1 MQRSLFPKDGLPR
14 QLRADFEAFW
24 DAYPSR
30 RPNPRALAET
40 AFARAVAQGARPED
54 LVRAADGYC
63 AEVRKM
69 GIGQEFVVHAATF
82 LRQRRFEDYL
92 RPPVAEAPA
101 PAAYSSDHALWPAL
115 RGVISDIE
123 FRRWIEPLEVVGITE
138 GESAML
144 RAPTKFH
151 RDWIRQH
158 YDLVLRPALRVR
170 RLHVEVAEDI
180 RP

>member
-82 LRQRRFEDYL
+82 LRQRRWQDYL
-92 RPPVAEAPA
+92 HDPVAAAPA
-101 PAAYSSDHALWPAL
+101 RPAEPEHALWPAL
-115 RGVISDIE
+115 RTRLSPTD
-123 FRRWIEPLEVVGITE
+123 FRAWIAPLTVLSHTD
-138 GESAML
+138 GEAAL
-144 RAPTKFH
+144 LEAPTAFH
-151 RDWIRQH
+151 RSH
-158 YDLVLRPALRVR
+158 VLMHHSVALKAALRVKR
-170 RLHVEVAEDI
+170 MDI
-180 RP
+180 VVRGEWEP